1 MAVGWAA
8 LKILLDAPRIFLC
21 GGTAVGCDGRGP
33 GGRRGWSGA
42 TRDRDA
48 TLRRRQR
55 PEGVGT
61 GRAERVPRSRRDAQ
75 GIA

>member
-42 TRDRDA
+42 T
-48 TLRRRQR
+48 LRRRQR